1 MEEGD
6 WVLEVEEAL
15 LDEAPPEQL
24 RLLLAG
30 RPLPASL
37 RADVWLH
44 CLESEGRRA
53 RIDRY
58 CTVYIV
64 YTDRQRLP
72 VTTHYRIEQV

>member
-58 CTVYIV
+58 CRYIGIQTYIIV
-64 YTDRQRLP
+64 LDT
-72 VTTHYRIEQV
+72 EQV